1 MTVIAPEQIG
11 NMSISELRSEIKS
24 SYDQA
29 KGIEDNYPDGLTK
42 DSNAED
48 YEQVKSLLGSLDRME
63 DRLAPLEDAEGRK
76 ARINQNVT
84 AFARPARGHQHP
96 ETDAVAW
103 QPIESPGDQ
112 FVNSEA
118 FKQMVSSGI
127 FNNPRNLIPHMV
139 VPMEKANFLQQMSQ
153 KALVYSGSAV
163 GGGLVHNDVRPG
175 VLDILQRALVVMD
188 LLPRTTTTSDTIE
201 YVKEDTFTNN
211 AAFTAEATGT
221 TGTSGLKPETAL
233 AYSVQTAPVKTLAH
247 WIPVTN
253 RMLADA
259 SALRGIIN
267 QRLLLG
273 LDLALETQVLD
284 GDGSGENMTGILR
297 TAGTNIQGMGA
308 DNAADALYK
317 GRTQV
322 MVTGL
327 GRPGAFVLHPNDW
340 QAIRLMR
347 ENAATGTLGGYL
359 MGPPTLPT
367 TPTLWGLPVVES
379 LGMPENTGLV
389 GDFAMGAM
397 LFDREQ
403 SQLRVGTI
411 NDQFVRNMQ
420 TILAELR
427 LAMAVFRPSA
437 FTRVT
442 GI

>member
-1 MTVIAPEQIG
+1 MTAFAAEQIG
-11 NMSISELRSEIKS
+11 NMNISELRSEIKNC
-24 SYDQA
+24 YDQA
-29 KGIEDNYPDGLTK
+29 KAIEDKYPDGLTK
-42 DSNAED
+42 DGNAED
-48 YEQVKSLLGSLDRME
+48 FEQVKGMLNSLDRME
-63 DRLAPLEDAEGRK
+63 DRLAPLEDAESRK

-84 AFARPARGHQHP
+84 AYAQPSRGHRHP
-96 ETDAVAW
+96 EADGGAW
-103 QPIESPGDQ
+103 QPVDSPGDQ

-118 FKQMVSSGI
+118 FKQMLASGI
-127 FNNPRNLIPHMV
+127 FNNPRNLIPHLV
-139 VPMEKANFLQQMSQ
+139 VPMQKTNFLHQMSQ
-153 KALVYSGSAV
+153 KALVYSGSGV
-163 GGGLVHNDVRPG
+163 GGSLVHNDVRPG

-188 LLPRTTTTSDTIE
+188 LVPRTTTTSDTIE

-211 AAFTAEATGT
+211 AAFVAEATAT
-221 TGTSGLKPETAL
+221 TGTSGVKPETAL

-259 SALRGIIN
+259 PALRGVIN

-273 LDLALETQVLD
+273 LDLALESQVLD
-284 GDGSGENMTGILR
+284 GDGAGENLTGILR
-297 TAGTNIQGMGA
+297 TAGTNIQGIGA

-327 GRPGAFVLHPNDW
+327 GRPSAFVLHPNDW
-340 QAIRLMR
+340 QAIRLLR
-347 ENAATGTLGGYL
+347 ENVASGTLGGYL

-379 LGMPENTGLV
+379 LGMPENTGLT
-389 GDFAMGAM
+389 GDFAMGMM

-403 SQLRVGTI
+403 SQIRVGTI
-411 NDQFVRNMQ
+411 NDQFTRNMQ

-427 LAMAVFRPSA
+427 MAMAVFRPSA